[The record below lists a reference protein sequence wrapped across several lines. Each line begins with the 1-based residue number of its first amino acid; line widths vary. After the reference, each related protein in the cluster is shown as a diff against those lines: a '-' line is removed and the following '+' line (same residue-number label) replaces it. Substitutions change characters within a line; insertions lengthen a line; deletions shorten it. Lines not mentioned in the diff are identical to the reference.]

1 MAAIPGQKTELELR
15 IRLSRDASDELA
27 HRAAE
32 TGQDLGSVASDL
44 LEQAIA
50 SRSGNG
56 GSDSIPNRVA
66 MWDAW
71 VAKMREWGARIC
83 HPAIRWMTVAKASM
97 KVAAYERSGGH
108 ERSDP
113 NC

>member
-71 VAKMREWGARIC
+71 VAKMREWGAKNLPPG
-83 HPAIRWMTVAKASM
+83 H
-97 KVAAYERSGGH
+97 KVDDSRESIYEGRGL
-108 ERSDP
+108 
-113 NC
+113 